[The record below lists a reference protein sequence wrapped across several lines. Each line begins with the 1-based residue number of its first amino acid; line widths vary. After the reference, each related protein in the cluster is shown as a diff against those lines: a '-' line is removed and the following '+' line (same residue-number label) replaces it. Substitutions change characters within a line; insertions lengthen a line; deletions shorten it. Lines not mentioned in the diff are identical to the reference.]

1 MQRISSAD
9 VSEDMKGKFS
19 SFKLQISL
27 SSLFSCLLIH
37 RFSLSLCLST
47 DATRWC
53 LGCCLISTQTFPCKQ
68 LHTDIPAEWIC
79 EGKCTEAGMI
89 WWQNRA
95 GVRAEWEEKL
105 ERMTVKINFG
115 IKEWEERD
123 KRWNGISGKDT
134 KVHVKTDQAW
144 CRLEKQEI
152 RQLTSSGLLSYL
164 HPSQLSLLN
173 RYMSEKE
180 AYGEK
185 QTNRRVQEKIS
196 VWRRSI
202 TYRDKSAR
210 RRKKAAVFAHSMV
223 DGGIET
229 WWEGKIG
236 QSSEVKESHVMSQ
249 TNVYIWAVY
258 KLHRSEG
265 KVNY

>member
-1 MQRISSAD
+1 MQVDNGQVEPAGSNAAHQQCWCVRGHEREIFQLKETIELAG
-9 VSEDMKGKFS
+9 VFGIIWGERG
-19 SFKLQISL
+19 FKLQISL
-27 SSLFSCLLIH
+27 TSLFSCFLIH
-37 RFSLSLCLST
+37 CFSLSLCLST

-152 RQLTSSGLLSYL
+152 RQLTSFRLTFLS
-164 HPSQLSLLN
+164 PSFTALP
-173 RYMSEKE
+173 
-180 AYGEK
+180 
-185 QTNRRVQEKIS
+185 T
-196 VWRRSI
+196 
-202 TYRDKSAR
+202 
-210 RRKKAAVFAHSMV
+210 
-223 DGGIET
+223 
-229 WWEGKIG
+229 
-236 QSSEVKESHVMSQ
+236 
-249 TNVYIWAVY
+249 
-258 KLHRSEG
+258 
-265 KVNY
+265 